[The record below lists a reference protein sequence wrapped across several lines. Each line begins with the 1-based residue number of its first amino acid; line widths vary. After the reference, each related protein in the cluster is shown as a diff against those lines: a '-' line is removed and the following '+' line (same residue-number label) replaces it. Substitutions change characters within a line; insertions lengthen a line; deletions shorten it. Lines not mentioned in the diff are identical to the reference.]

1 MGGGLREEEEG
12 GGVLAGGN
20 LNSFQSK
27 GPPGVLAAQDDAA
40 EKNTHPAN
48 RRVVELERESLG

>member
-1 MGGGLREEEEG
+1 M
-12 GGVLAGGN
+12 AGGN

-27 GPPGVLAAQDDAA
+27 GPPGVLAARDDAA

-48 RRVVELERESLG
+48 RRVVELERERPG